1 MTRDDVGARFRHN
14 SPQIALRLS
23 TGPAVRHADPMAGV
37 SVQVRYDA
45 GFGIV
50 VVWCRACG
58 IVAAR
63 AAVGLEPTMDAFLS
77 RHAPEPC
84 PSRRERHLV
93 AVPSDSSA

>member
-1 MTRDDVGARFRHN
+1 
-14 SPQIALRLS
+14 
-23 TGPAVRHADPMAGV
+23 MAGV

-63 AAVGLEPTMDAFLS
+63 ATVGLGPTMDAFLS

-93 AVPSDSSA
+93 AVPSE

>member
-1 MTRDDVGARFRHN
+1 
-14 SPQIALRLS
+14 
-23 TGPAVRHADPMAGV
+23 MAGV

-58 IVAAR
+58 TVAAR